1 MLAFALTAVSVLF
14 AILAIRARRLI
25 TSAIWLAGVSA
36 LLSVVFYLLGA
47 HLIAVIELSVGAG
60 LVTVLFAFAISVAG
74 DDTID
79 TKPVIPR
86 LLNIGLVILFV
97 LVLAFYAS
105 QAVSTETASVNDPLQ
120 SDLAQTLWQARGLDM
135 LVQVVLIFSGVLGL
149 LGLLAEAKAP
159 LDGAVAAEISARRES
174 DLQAMESQLGQARE
188 GSK

>member
-1 MLAFALTAVSVLF
+1 MLPSALTAVSVIF
-14 AILAIRARRLI
+14 AILAIRSRRLI

-74 DDTID
+74 DETGDTS
-79 TKPVIPR
+79 PVIPKA
-86 LLNIGLVILFV
+86 LSIGLIALFV
-97 LVLAFYAS
+97 LILAFYAS
-105 QAVSTETASVNDPLQ
+105 QAGTAGTTPLRNASQ
-120 SDLAQTLWQARGLDM
+120 SDLTGTLWQERGLDM

-159 LDGAVAAEISARRES
+159 LDGSVAEEIAARREH
-174 DLQAMESQLGQARE
+174 DLQAMEAQLGQPQEESR
-188 GSK
+188 